1 MAEPA
6 VQATQQSGVV
16 KGQVVEKNGEPV
28 IGATVKVKNAEKAGT
43 VTDFDGNFELKGIPS
58 NGTIIVSYVG
68 FKTKEVAYRNGQTL
82 NITIEEDAETLQ
94 KIIREKNKLI
104 EFLLIKLEE
113 LNAAILDK
121 DKAYGERKAAYENS
135 IRILETQ
142 LNRCHEQISQKD
154 ELINRLFNAYLGVER
169 NVPTAGIEAGGNTDI
184 PAEKPHG

>member
-1 MAEPA
+1 ME
-6 VQATQQSGVV
+6 
-16 KGQVVEKNGEPV
+16 VEKLKRKTIKRLKQIKEEQGLSIAKIMDLMEKQGKFVSEATLKKVFADGSEERSFRYQDSIAPV
-28 IGATVKVKNAEKAGT
+28 ADVLLDIYGDTSGT
-43 VTDFDGNFELKGIPS
+43 
-58 NGTIIVSYVG
+58 
-68 FKTKEVAYRNGQTL
+68 
-82 NITIEEDAETLQ
+82 EDAETLQ

-121 DKAYGERKAAYENS
+121 DKAYGERKVAYENS

-169 NVPTAGIEAGGNTDI
+169 NVPTAGIETG
-184 PAEKPHG
+184 